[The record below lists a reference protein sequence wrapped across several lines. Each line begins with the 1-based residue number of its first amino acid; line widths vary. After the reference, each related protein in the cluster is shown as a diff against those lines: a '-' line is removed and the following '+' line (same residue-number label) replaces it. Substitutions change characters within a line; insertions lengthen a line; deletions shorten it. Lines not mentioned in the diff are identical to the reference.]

1 MSLTE
6 HEYGIG
12 TGAGNGTGN
21 GTRNGN
27 GNGSG
32 NGTGNGRN
40 IRLLEGVIE
49 NMPMFHETTAAERAE
64 IALQSRT
71 RSLRRGGAVCRT
83 GDSMPGL
90 LVVAYG
96 LLKLALHRPDGEER
110 VVRFVGPGETFGEAP
125 ALLERP
131 SPFDAV
137 ALDDTCLVVIP
148 RAPVVRLL
156 EHHPSVARKLVACLA
171 ESYLGLLSELQALAQ
186 FNSVQR
192 LASYLVSLGAPHE
205 ACVRLPASKTVVAA
219 RLSVQ
224 KETLSRMLRE
234 LSQRGCIRVEGR
246 DITILD
252 REQLAGLAA

>member
-1 MSLTE
+1 MSLAE
-6 HEYGIG
+6 D
-12 TGAGNGTGN
+12 GNGTC
-21 GTRNGN
+21 NGN
-27 GNGSG
+27 GNGHG
-32 NGTGNGRN
+32 NGNGNGNGRN
-40 IRLLEGVIE
+40 LRLLEGVIE
-49 NMPMFHETTAAERAE
+49 NMSMFREATAAERAE

-71 RSLRRGGAVCRT
+71 RSLRRGAAACRT
-83 GDSMPGL
+83 GDPIPGL

-131 SPFDAV
+131 APFDAV

-148 RAPVVRLL
+148 RAPVLRLL
-156 EHHPSVARKLVACLA
+156 ERHPTVARKLVACLA
-171 ESYLGLLSELQALAQ
+171 ESYLSLLSELQALAQ
-186 FNSVQR
+186 FTSVQR
-192 LASYLVSLGAPHE
+192 LASYLVSLEPHE
-205 ACVRLPASKTVVAA
+205 ARVRLPASKTVVAA

-246 DITILD
+246 EITILD
-252 REQLAGLAA
+252 REQLAGLAP